1 MVSTVVSIDSEGVD
15 SNVDVL
21 TVVGTDSERVCGTD
35 VDVVLLIVVRTVS
48 KVSFGGDSDDVC
60 SEVTLGNIIFS

>member
-15 SNVDVL
+15 PDVELL

-35 VDVVLLIVVRTVS
+35 VDVVLLIVVKTVS
-48 KVSFGGDSDDVC
+48 KVVCFKVIFGK
-60 SEVTLGNIIFS
+60 TIFS